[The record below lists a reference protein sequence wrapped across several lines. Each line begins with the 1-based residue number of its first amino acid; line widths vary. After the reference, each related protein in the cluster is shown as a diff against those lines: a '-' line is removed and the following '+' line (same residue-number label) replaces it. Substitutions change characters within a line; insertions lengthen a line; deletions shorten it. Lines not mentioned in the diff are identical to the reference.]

1 MSRIPED
8 VPIFD
13 YLRDFFV
20 NSYSD
25 QKIYVIFITS
35 EHIKGSFGTMA
46 EIGAAWITKA
56 DHKII
61 NVSDFRPE
69 KPLND
74 TVTWQTSIVD
84 EDGNV
89 SMTKLNADLF
99 CAKIESL
106 CVKLGYTPKD
116 RETNM
121 TRLISSIKIVK

>member
-1 MSRIPED
+1 MIYQNTELDKLPDALELRRILN
-8 VPIFD
+8 IFQD
-13 YLRDFFV
+13 K
-20 NSYSD
+20 S
-25 QKIYVIFITS
+25 
-35 EHIKGSFGTMA
+35 SFGTMA

-84 EDGNV
+84 EDGKV

-106 CVKLGYTPKD
+106 CTKLGYTPKD